1 MLIIKN
7 NREKENEYE
16 ASFTG
21 RIQGYAGKGL
31 GVGRKRSYSARLTTK
46 DRAYSTLP
54 TDL

>member
-31 GVGRKRSYSARLTTK
+31 GVGQSAHTVP
-46 DRAYSTLP
+46 D
-54 TDL
+54 